1 MIIILIVLKPSIYWI
16 SMFYTLLA
24 LIKFQYAKKK
34 KLREIWR

>member
-16 SMFYTLLA
+16 SMFYTLA